1 MGLFKVIQE
10 QLSKV
15 QQENRESQKERTAP
29 GQIFDKLRDQVKNM
43 EKKQQKTH
51 RSQGSG
57 GGLFSVLKEKLDQ
70 VRQENHDDP
79 EVETAE
85 PSIFDRMRQEL
96 EKLEAQKEAHK
107 TTTQTHNETDYDFGS
122 EPSVGSNESGSEE
135 FGNVFDG
142 IGDDIFNKE
151 TGNVVDEV
159 KDNVFNKETGNV
171 PPTYEQPPS
180 YEQPKAETGKRSIQI
195 GGMAM
200 TSSMGGS
207 LAMRIDPNMG
217 AGQNSTRVPDGSQL
231 RILEYS
237 DQNKI
242 NLDGQICGWYKVD
255 FNGQQGW
262 ILDMYLR

>member
-15 QQENRESQKERTAP
+15 QQENRESQKEKTAP
-29 GQIFDKLRDQVKNM
+29 GGIFDKLREQVKNM
-43 EKKQQKTH
+43 EKKETTH
-51 RSQGSG
+51 RAQGAS

-85 PSIFDRMRQEL
+85 PSIFDRMREEL
-96 EKLEAQKEAHK
+96 EKLEAQKDTHK
-107 TTTQTHNETDYDFGS
+107 TTAQTHNEPDYDFGS
-122 EPSVGSNESGSEE
+122 EPSTGSNESSSEE

-142 IGDDIFNKE
+142 IGDD
-151 TGNVVDEV
+151 
-159 KDNVFNKETGNV
+159 VFNKETGNV
-171 PPTYEQPPS
+171 PSNHEQPPS
-180 YEQPKAETGKRSIQI
+180 YEQPNIETGKRSIQI

-200 TSSMGGS
+200 TNSMGGS
-207 LAMRIDPNMG
+207 LAMRVDPNMG
-217 AGQNSTRVPDGSQL
+217 AGQNSMRVPDGSQL
-231 RILEYS
+231 RVLEYS